1 MQQTKAFFVTFFI
14 TFSVMLCCF
23 TALYWIVDY
32 SAPLAAGEKQGG
44 IPILT
49 PDYNDTKTTLL
60 IFDTDDA
67 DFFFLLKLNAL
78 QKKTSLVSIPSD
90 FYLSSSGR
98 TLGESMDYA
107 GAMQC
112 VQDLSRQFDIAV
124 DYHLVCDKNSLGQI
138 LSSFSGL
145 EINLFSGM
153 PLAVKEYLS
162 GNLATVDT
170 SALITAVDRCAA
182 MLNTPV
188 GIEFI
193 NAAGL
198 WLVQNN
204 MANICDYALDDIKKN
219 TSYITTNI
227 STKDIDRLK
236 RICSFLLTDSTSY
249 DRLVLNNT
257 ETAQTEID
265 SILKQ

>member
-1 MQQTKAFFVTFFI
+1 MQRTKAFFITFTI

-23 TALYWIVDY
+23 MALYWIVDY
-32 SAPLAAGEKQGG
+32 SAPLPAGESQSG

-60 IFDTDDA
+60 VFDAADT

-98 TLGESMDYA
+98 TLGESMAYA

-112 VQDLSRQFDIAV
+112 VQDISQQFDITV
-124 DYHLVCDKNSLGQI
+124 DYHLVCDKSS
-138 LSSFSGL
+138 LSSVLEGFSALDTSFIGN
-145 EINLFSGM
+145 IPQS
-153 PLAVKEYLS
+153 VKEYLLGGS
-162 GNLATVDT
+162 NYTHTAALVNAVDT
-170 SALITAVDRCAA
+170 AAAALDNP
-182 MLNTPV
+182 L

-193 NAAGL
+193 NTAGL

-204 MANICDYALDDIKKN
+204 MPVICDYALDTIKEN
-219 TSYITTNI
+219 TSYIPTNI
-227 STKDIDRLK
+227 GTKDIDRLK
-236 RICSFLLTDSTSY
+236 RICGFLITDSTTF
-249 DRLVLNNT
+249 DRLVLNDS
-257 ETAQTEID
+257 ETAQAEID
-265 SILKQ
+265 RILKQ